1 MHRSILP
8 RPLIGAV
15 VEHTGVKLMVS
26 NLAVCMRDLNLSS
39 GASPTPYQLTLDTF
53 PQSLGL
59 HFFFT
64 YKIAIIIY
72 ILVVVGVRLRTQN
85 EKIV

>member
-1 MHRSILP
+1 
-8 RPLIGAV
+8 
-15 VEHTGVKLMVS
+15 MVS
-26 NLAVCMRDLNLSS
+26 SLAVCMCDLNLSS
-39 GASPTPYQLTLDTF
+39 GASPTPYQLTLDTS

-59 HFFFT
+59 HFCI

-72 ILVVVGVRLRTQN
+72 ISVVVGVRMRTQN